1 MKTILPSP
9 IVIYEPSEDSFL
21 LQKHIKDYAHG
32 TVLEIGTGSGI
43 LATTAAQ
50 CPAVKSVLAV
60 DIQKGII
67 EHCEKTIKNEKIKFK
82 HSDLF
87 STLQQTEQ
95 FDCIIFNPPYLPTNP
110 QAPDITLDAGKKGYE
125 LIVRFLNDVNKHL
138 TSNGTLLLLF
148 SSFSRKNII
157 DECIKNNVFEV
168 KKIDEQHIS
177 FETLYVYA
185 ITKSLLLKD
194 MEKQKITN
202 VHYFAKG
209 KRGLVYKGI
218 YAKKTVVVKVQR
230 PDAITLSTVQFE
242 AQWLKKLNP
251 KKIGPKLFFATEHFL
266 VMEFI
271 EGFLFDEFL
280 ETQQKKEILA
290 MIKKLLQQLYLLDT
304 LGINKYEMNHPDKH
318 IIIRKGTPI
327 MIDFERCRYT
337 EDPKNITQ
345 VVQFISSGRITA
357 LLEEK
362 GICVDKIG
370 IQHAARNYKLY
381 RNKGNYNKIIKFIS

>member
-1 MKTILPSP
+1 MQRNNTFIL
-9 IVIYEPSEDSFL
+9 YEPAEDSLL

-60 DIQKGII
+60 DIQKGIV
-67 EHCEKTIKNEKIKFK
+67 EHCKKTITNEKITFK
-82 HSDLF
+82 QSDLF
-87 STLQQTEQ
+87 SNVKEM

-110 QAPDITLDAGKKGYE
+110 RDPDVTLDAGKKGYE
-125 LIVRFLNDVNKHL
+125 LIVRFLHEANKHL
-138 TSNGTLLLLF
+138 TLNGTILLLF
-148 SSFSRKNII
+148 SSFSKKHII
-157 DECIKNNVFEV
+157 DDCIKKNVLEAE
-168 KKIDEQHIS
+168 KIDEQHIS

-185 ITKSLLLKD
+185 ITKSSLLKY
-194 MEKQKITN
+194 MEKHKIIN

-218 YAKKTVVVKVQR
+218 YEKKTVIVKVQR
-230 PDAITLSTVQFE
+230 PDAITPFIVQFE

-271 EGFLFDEFL
+271 EGLLFEDFIQ
-280 ETQQKKEILA
+280 THQKKEIALI
-290 MIKKLLQQLYLLDT
+290 IKKLLHQMYLLDT

-327 MIDFERCRYT
+327 IIDFERCRYT

-345 VVQFISSGRITA
+345 IVQFISSGRITA

-362 GICVDKIG
+362 GICVDKRG
-370 IQHAARNYKLY
+370 IQTAARNYKFD
-381 RNKGNYNKIIKFIS
+381 RNKENFYEIITFIKY